1 MSADTNDEDTD
12 RFLGRK
18 FYRLPVSTKECKA
31 IEEMVELQKSL
42 ACTMQFRLKMFPN

>member
-1 MSADTNDEDTD
+1 MKPNPNDEDTN

-18 FYRLPVSTKECKA
+18 FYRLPVSAKECKA

-42 ACTMQFRLKMFPN
+42 ACTMDYRIKMFPN